1 LSNEENKQQKVVVM
15 EDLKNIWLH
24 FVDVLSHTFLEIEIW
39 RIIAAGLILIFALAV
54 RKMFLNMLISYLKKS
69 TSKTKTTF
77 DDKLVEAV
85 NPPGKLLIIV
95 IALYFVFRVLLI
107 NVSGDSFGGHIIRT
121 LFIFTLFWMIYRA
134 AGIIA
139 HLFEGLAK
147 KTETDLDDML
157 VPFISRGIKVIVV
170 IVGITVIAKEW
181 RYDLGALLT
190 GLGLGGL
197 AFALAAQETL
207 ANMFGGITI
216 MLDKP
221 FSVGDWIL
229 TPDVE
234 GIVED
239 IGFRSTKVRTFA
251 QALVT
256 VPNSTLVKTAITN
269 WSRMGKRRINFNL
282 RIKYQTTAEKINAL
296 LEKTR
301 DMLKNHPEIHP
312 ETIFVFF
319 DKFGESGYELFLNF
333 FTKTTVAQK
342 HFEVK
347 EDINLKIMQILDEL
361 GIEIA
366 LPSASVYI
374 ENEKDGGVYEAN
386 AQ

>member
-1 LSNEENKQQKVVVM
+1 M
-15 EDLKNIWLH
+15 DDLFNMWRR
-24 FVDVLSHTFLEIEIW
+24 FVDIFSHTFLEIEIW

-54 RKMFLNMLISYLKKS
+54 RKVFLNMLLSALKKL
-69 TSKTKTTF
+69 TSKTKTTM

-85 NPPGKLLIIV
+85 DPPGKLLMIV

-147 KTETDLDDML
+147 KTETDLDEML
-157 VPFISRGIKVIVV
+157 LPFINKGIKVIVV

-207 ANMFGGITI
+207 ANMFGGMTI

-239 IGFRSTKVRTFA
+239 IGFRSTRIRTFA

-256 VPNSTLVKTAITN
+256 VPNSTLAKTAVTN
-269 WSRMGKRRINFNL
+269 WSKMGKRRINFNL
-282 RIKYQTTAEKINAL
+282 RIKYQTTAEKMNKL
-296 LEKTR
+296 LEKIR
-301 DMLKNHPEIHP
+301 EMLENHAEIHQQ
-312 ETIFVFF
+312 TIFVFF
-319 DKFGESGYELFLNF
+319 DKFGDNGYELFFNF
-333 FTKTTVAQK
+333 FTKTTAAQRF
-342 HFEVK
+342 FEVK

-366 LPSASVYI
+366 LPSTSVYI
-374 ENEKDGGVYEAN
+374 ENEKEGGVYEAKSE
-386 AQ
+386 

>member
-1 LSNEENKQQKVVVM
+1 M
-15 EDLKNIWLH
+15 EDLKNIWWR
-24 FVDVLSHTFLEIEIW
+24 FVDIFSHTFLEVEIW
-39 RIIAAGLILIFALAV
+39 RIIAAGLIIILALAV
-54 RKMFLNMLISYLKKS
+54 RKVFLNMLISALKKL
-69 TSKTKTTF
+69 TGKTKSTV

-85 NPPGKLLIIV
+85 DPPGKLLIIV

-139 HLFEGLAK
+139 HLFEGFAK
-147 KTETDLDDML
+147 KTETDVDDML
-157 VPFISRGIKVIVV
+157 LPFINKGIKVIVV

-207 ANMFGGITI
+207 ANMFGGMTI

-221 FSVGDWIL
+221 FLVGDWIL
-229 TPDVE
+229 TQDVE

-239 IGFRSTKVRTFA
+239 IGFRSTRIRTFA

-256 VPNSTLVKTAITN
+256 VPNSTLAKTAITN
-269 WSRMGKRRINFNL
+269 WSKMGKRRINFSL
-282 RIKYQTTAEKINAL
+282 RIKYQTTAEKMNKL
-296 LEKTR
+296 LEKIR
-301 DMLKNHPEIHP
+301 EMLANHPEIHP
-312 ETIFVFF
+312 QTIFVFF
-319 DKFGESGYELFLNF
+319 DKFGENGYEMFFNF
-333 FTKTTVAQK
+333 FTKTTIAQK
-342 HFEVK
+342 YFEVK

-366 LPSASVYI
+366 FPATSVYI
-374 ENEKDGGVYEAN
+374 ENEKDGDVYEAK
-386 AQ
+386 AE

>member
-1 LSNEENKQQKVVVM
+1 M
-15 EDLKNIWLH
+15 DDLFNMWRR
-24 FVDVLSHTFLEIEIW
+24 FVDIFSHTFLEIEIW
-39 RIIAAGLILIFALAV
+39 RIIAAGLMLIFALAV
-54 RKMFLNMLISYLKKS
+54 RKVFLNMLLSALKKL
-69 TSKTKTTF
+69 TSKTKTTM

-85 NPPGKLLIIV
+85 DPPGKLLMIV

-157 VPFISRGIKVIVV
+157 LPFINKGIKVIVV

-207 ANMFGGITI
+207 ANMFGGMTI

-239 IGFRSTKVRTFA
+239 IGFRSTRIRTFA

-256 VPNSTLVKTAITN
+256 VPNSTLAKTAVTN
-269 WSRMGKRRINFNL
+269 WSKMGKRRINFNL
-282 RIKYQTTAEKINAL
+282 RIKYQTTAEKMNKL
-296 LEKTR
+296 LEKIR
-301 DMLKNHPEIHP
+301 EMLENHAEIHQQ
-312 ETIFVFF
+312 TIFVFF
-319 DKFGESGYELFLNF
+319 DKFGDNGYELFFNF
-333 FTKTTVAQK
+333 FTKTTAAQRF
-342 HFEVK
+342 FEVK

-366 LPSASVYI
+366 LPSTSVYI
-374 ENEKDGGVYEAN
+374 ENEKEGGVYEAKSE
-386 AQ
+386 

>member
-1 LSNEENKQQKVVVM
+1 M
-15 EDLKNIWLH
+15 DDLRNMWRH
-24 FVDVLSHTFLEIEIW
+24 FVDIFSHTFLEIEIW
-39 RIIAAGLILIFALAV
+39 RIIAAGLILILALAV
-54 RKMFLNMLISYLKKS
+54 RKVFLNMLISALKKI
-69 TSKTKTTF
+69 TGKTKTTV

-85 NPPGKLLIIV
+85 DPPGKLLMIV
-95 IALYFVFRVLLI
+95 IALYFIFKILLI

-134 AGIIA
+134 AGIIT

-147 KTETDLDDML
+147 KSDTKVDDML
-157 VPFISRGIKVIVV
+157 LPFINKGIKVIVV

-229 TPDVE
+229 TQDVE

-239 IGFRSTKVRTFA
+239 MGFRSTKIRTFA

-256 VPNSTLVKTAITN
+256 VPNSTLAKTAITN
-269 WSRMGKRRINFNL
+269 WSKMGKRRINFNL
-282 RIKYQTTAEKINAL
+282 RIKYQTTAEKMNKL
-296 LEKTR
+296 LDKIRE
-301 DMLKNHPEIHP
+301 MLANHPEIHQQ
-312 ETIFVFF
+312 TIFVFF
-319 DKFGESGYELFLNF
+319 DKFGENGYELFFNF
-333 FTKTTVAQK
+333 FTKTTAAQK
-342 HFEVK
+342 FFEVK

-366 LPSASVYI
+366 LPSTSIYI
-374 ENEKDGGVYEAN
+374 ENEKDGDVYEAKPE
-386 AQ
+386 

>member
-1 LSNEENKQQKVVVM
+1 MEGLKVLWQRFI
-15 EDLKNIWLH
+15 DA
-24 FVDVLSHTFLEIEIW
+24 FSHTFLEIEIW
-39 RIIAAGLILIFALAV
+39 RIIAAGLIVIVALAV
-54 RKMFLNMLISYLKKS
+54 RKVFLNMLISFLKKL
-69 TSKTKTTF
+69 TGKTKTTV
-77 DDKLVEAV
+77 DDKLIEAV
-85 NPPGKLLIIV
+85 DPPGKLLIIV

-139 HLFEGLAK
+139 DLFEGLAK
-147 KTETDLDDML
+147 KIETDLDDML
-157 VPFISRGIKVIVV
+157 VPFIRRGIKVIVV

-256 VPNSTLVKTAITN
+256 MPNSTLAKTAVTN
-269 WSRMGKRRINFNL
+269 WSRMGKRRITFNL
-282 RIKYQTTAEKINAL
+282 QIKYQTTAEKMNKL

-301 DMLKNHPEIHP
+301 EMLTNHPEIHP
-312 ETIFVFF
+312 QTIFVYF
-319 DKFGESGYELFLNF
+319 DKFGENAYELFFYF
-333 FTKTTVAQK
+333 FTKTIVWQK
-342 HFEVK
+342 YLEVK
-347 EDINLKIMQILDEL
+347 EDVNMKIMQILDEV

-366 LPSASVYI
+366 LPSTSVYI
-374 ENEKDGGVYEAN
+374 EKEKDSINKDKGE
-386 AQ
+386 

>member
-1 LSNEENKQQKVVVM
+1 MFLGKSKAKRVVIL
-15 EDLKNIWLH
+15 EDLKNIWWR
-24 FVDVLSHTFLEIEIW
+24 FVDIFSHTFLEVEIW
-39 RIIAAGLILIFALAV
+39 RIIAAGLIIILALAV
-54 RKMFLNMLISYLKKS
+54 RKVFLNMLISALKKL
-69 TSKTKTTF
+69 TGKTKSTV

-85 NPPGKLLIIV
+85 DPPGKLLIIV
-95 IALYFVFRVLLI
+95 IALYFVLRVLLI

-121 LFIFTLFWMIYRA
+121 LFIFTIFWMIYRA

-157 VPFISRGIKVIVV
+157 LPFVNKGIKVIVV

-207 ANMFGGITI
+207 ANMFGGMTI

-234 GIVED
+234 GTVED
-239 IGFRSTKVRTFA
+239 IGFRSTRIRTFA
-251 QALVT
+251 HALVT
-256 VPNSTLVKTAITN
+256 VPNSTLAKSAITN
-269 WSRMGKRRINFNL
+269 WSRMGKRRITFNL
-282 RIKYQTTAEKINAL
+282 RIKYQTTAEKMDKL
-296 LEKTR
+296 LQRTR
-301 DMLKNHPEIHP
+301 ELLTNHPEIHP
-312 ETIFVFF
+312 QTIFVFF
-319 DKFGESGYELFLNF
+319 DKFGENSYELFFYF
-333 FTKTTVAQK
+333 FTITTIWK
-342 HFEVK
+342 KYLEVK
-347 EDINLKIMQILDEL
+347 EDVNLKIMQILDEL
-361 GIEIA
+361 EIEIA
-366 LPSASVYI
+366 LPSTSVYI
-374 ENEKDGGVYEAN
+374 ENEEDDDKEAAN
-386 AQ
+386 

>member
-1 LSNEENKQQKVVVM
+1 M
-15 EDLKNIWLH
+15 DDLFNMWRR
-24 FVDVLSHTFLEIEIW
+24 FVDIFSHTFLEIEIW
-39 RIIAAGLILIFALAV
+39 RIIAAGLILIFARAV
-54 RKMFLNMLISYLKKS
+54 RKVFLNMLLSALKKL
-69 TSKTKTTF
+69 TSKTKTTM

-85 NPPGKLLIIV
+85 DPPGKLLMIV

-147 KTETDLDDML
+147 KTETDLDEML
-157 VPFISRGIKVIVV
+157 LPFINKGIKVIVV

-207 ANMFGGITI
+207 ANMFGGMTI

-239 IGFRSTKVRTFA
+239 IGFRSTRIRTFA

-256 VPNSTLVKTAITN
+256 VPNSTLAKTAVTN
-269 WSRMGKRRINFNL
+269 WSKMGKRRINFNL
-282 RIKYQTTAEKINAL
+282 RIKYQTTAEKMNKL
-296 LEKTR
+296 LEKIR
-301 DMLKNHPEIHP
+301 EMLENHAEIHQQ
-312 ETIFVFF
+312 TIFVFF
-319 DKFGESGYELFLNF
+319 DKFGDNGYELFFNF
-333 FTKTTVAQK
+333 FTKTTAAQRF
-342 HFEVK
+342 FEVK

-366 LPSASVYI
+366 LPSTSVYI
-374 ENEKDGGVYEAN
+374 ENEKEGGVYEAKSE
-386 AQ
+386 